1 MAEVSPLWLPSPP
14 TFPWLPRPGLPVEVL
29 PPATGVMLSSLRP
42 PMVRRLLVMTLLAC
56 AKGDKPAIIDVN
68 TDDPDNA
75 DRVFST
81 GDTITLLVAPVVTT
95 TGRFARSRQIAGVT
109 TNGVGTVL
117 DKAGIDALFN
127 FSVSIGTSYHGQWER
142 LGSNFLQQLTITVND
157 TTGADVASLA
167 SNDFRVACNPEGGG
181 LQLASPVAGDAP
193 CDTTFQAPQ
202 PLDTINNWGEG
213 RPSITTVRS
222 NSTNASLLLSSGDTV
237 QIDFDAAVDTAA
249 IIAYANTNSLT
260 GAAYVSSAPAH
271 PPAAPRLPP
280 LG

>member
-1 MAEVSPLWLPSPP
+1 MLWH
-14 TFPWLPRPGLPVEVL
+14 
-29 PPATGVMLSSLRP
+29 
-42 PMVRRLLVMTLLAC
+42 
-56 AKGDKPAIIDVN
+56 
-68 TDDPDNA
+68 
-75 DRVFST
+75 
-81 GDTITLLVAPVVTT
+81 VA
-95 TGRFARSRQIAGVT
+95 
-109 TNGVGTVL
+109 
-117 DKAGIDALFN
+117 
-127 FSVSIGTSYHGQWER
+127 
-142 LGSNFLQQLTITVND
+142 
-157 TTGADVASLA
+157 
-167 SNDFRVACNPEGGG
+167 GGG

-249 IIAYANTNSLT
+249 IIAYAATNSLT

-280 LG
+280 LA